1 MLIGSGLSFQSYM
14 SVSFAP
20 VGAAESTLEP
30 RRLGYIGRRLRPL
43 LISEEGPKIG
53 GGVCVMDEQAKA
65 GRVLQMRL
73 VVEAPD
79 YEQAVAFYRDVL
91 GPLEAGESSAV
102 GCVRGD

>member
-1 MLIGSGLSFQSYM
+1 
-14 SVSFAP
+14 
-20 VGAAESTLEP
+20 
-30 RRLGYIGRRLRPL
+30 
-43 LISEEGPKIG
+43 
-53 GGVCVMDEQAKA
+53 MDEQATA

-91 GPLEAGESSAV
+91 GALEAGESSAA